1 MNHAIVWRLF
11 WKEFRVQ
18 WQFWIAMAVLTALVQ
33 LVILATA
40 SLADRTPWLFGAAL
54 VLTAFYALGCG
65 ATLFATEHETGTF
78 DFQRALP
85 VSSRL
90 LFASKT
96 TFGVVSVLAFGG
108 TLWLAAALM
117 AGRPWPSAEELQGLA
132 GLWGFAA
139 VELFAWGLLFSLLL
153 RGPLMAAI
161 LAVSAASFL
170 AHIVAGGPATYMAE
184 QAYRV
189 ALPLRAAIVIVV
201 VVADLWLGLRWFQQ
215 PGLSLGRLRLPRL
228 PAIAASPTAAAPIRP
243 SRVMGLQRLLWQQWR
258 QSGLLML
265 AIPILAAFWLLPAVN
280 SANGS
285 LLKRA
290 SELITMLCTMVTIG
304 FSLLGATVF
313 LADQR
318 RHQFRFFA
326 ERGISPRLVW
336 LSRQLSWGVLNLVGA
351 VVFLGVGL
359 FATLSHDDSSA
370 RVVIVLCVTAAFL
383 LATAVACSCGQVCS
397 MFLRSG
403 ILAGIGAVVL
413 AVPMALW
420 AALMWCYGFNWL
432 WSVLP
437 LPLAFLWATWLR
449 APDWI
454 VERNRLRTWLWPVLP
469 PVIAAAV
476 LVPTVAYLRVHEFE
490 TVSPGFSLEELDQPA
505 TKEAKA
511 TAALYQRAL
520 DLLEPRKRFIKETGT
535 DAPATPEATRQT
547 NAAWLAAN
555 PEALRLAL
563 DAAGRKECDGSC
575 FSSGRRAVGLPD
587 ADDLALLVAVSGEQL
602 ESSGDLDGALDR
614 HLAVLRIAQHVR
626 QQSEFPDAAHW
637 IETRLYDQFLRW
649 ATRPGQTV
657 ARIQQAIWQLDKITA
672 TLPSTDRPI
681 KSRYRQVSEELTG
694 GLSVGRIQGRSTSPF
709 TDTLWRLLPWER
721 ARALRLLDQL
731 TAIELGRLLDAER
744 AIASGHGVNQG
755 LLAYWQEDP
764 RVQTTPSLLR
774 DSYYPHAPWLNRSLI
789 RTEASRRV
797 LRLQLALAA
806 WKLDH
811 KSLPRSLDE
820 LAGRY
825 LDRIPLDPRTGEP
838 FRYFPDGLPIP
849 LPYPD
854 HKSSS
859 DPQLK
864 AGQPFLWAAGELV
877 SVQRD
882 DPDPVERYYIHDY
895 GNAWRE
901 PRSEYEVWQAG
912 WVYPVP

>member
-33 LVILATA
+33 LVILTTA
-40 SLADRTPWLFGAAL
+40 SLADRTPWLFGTAL

-161 LAVSAASFL
+161 LAVSAASFF

-189 ALPLRAAIVIVV
+189 ALPLRAAIVVVV

-215 PGLSLGRLRLPRL
+215 PGLSLGRLRLPRR
-228 PAIAASPTAAAPIRP
+228 PALAASLTAADPIRP

-265 AIPILAAFWLLPAVN
+265 AIPILAAFWLLPAV
-280 SANGS
+280 SLANRS
-285 LLKRA
+285 VPTNVA
-290 SELITMLCTMVTIG
+290 PQLITILCTAVTIG

-336 LSRQLSWGVLNLVGA
+336 LSRQLSWGVLSLVGA
-351 VVFLGVGL
+351 AVLLGVGL
-359 FATLSHDDSSA
+359 FATLSRDDSSI
-370 RVVIVLCVTAAFL
+370 RILIVLCMTAAVL
-383 LATAVACSCGQVCS
+383 LGTGVACSCGQVCS

-413 AVPMALW
+413 AVPTALW
-420 AALMWCYGFNWL
+420 AALMWFYGFNWL

-437 LPLAFLWATWLR
+437 LPLAFLWTTWLR

-469 PVIAAAV
+469 PVLAAAV

-511 TAALYQRAL
+511 TAALYQRAM
-520 DLLEPRKRFIKETGT
+520 DLLEPRKHFLKETGT
-535 DAPATPEATRQT
+535 DAPATPEAARQT

-563 DAAGRKECDGSC
+563 DAAGRKECDASC
-575 FSSGRRAVGLPD
+575 FSRPRHEAVLPG
-587 ADDLALLVAVSGEQL
+587 ADDLAALVAVSGEQL

-614 HLAVLRIAQHVR
+614 YLAVLRIAQHVR
-626 QQSEFPDAAHW
+626 QQSKFSDSANW
-637 IETRLYDQFLRW
+637 IETGLNDHFLHW

-657 ARIQQAIWQLDKITA
+657 ARIQQAIRQLDQITA
-672 TLPSTDRPI
+672 TLPSTDRVI
-681 KSRYRQVSEELTG
+681 KSDYREVREELTI
-694 GLSVGRIQGRSTSPF
+694 GLAGAVRTHGRR
-709 TDTLWRLLPWER
+709 DALWRLLPWER

-731 TAIELGRLLDAER
+731 TAIELGRLWDAER

-755 LLAYWQEDP
+755 LLEYRQQEDP
-764 RVQTTPSLLR
+764 RVQTTPSLR
-774 DSYYPHAPWLNRSLI
+774 YPYGCEAPWLNRSLI

-820 LAGRY
+820 LASRY

-849 LPYPD
+849 LPYPYQ
-854 HKSSS
+854 KSSS
-859 DPQLK
+859 VPQLK
-864 AGQPFLWAAGELV
+864 AGQPFLWAAGDRV
-877 SVQRD
+877 YVHRD
-882 DPDPVERYYIHDY
+882 DPDPVERYCIHDWS
-895 GNAWRE
+895 NAWRE